1 MWAKKHLWI
10 VRAKDRQKERDAVNR
25 GVVAGGKKW
34 GKMVGEKDGV
44 NAKEREKAKM
54 RKCT

>member
-25 GVVAGGKKW
+25 GVVAGGKNGVKW
-34 GKMVGEKDGV
+34 LEKRM
-44 NAKEREKAKM
+44 E
-54 RKCT
+54 